1 MLGGECFRWH
11 IMYELVAMISLSIH
25 PSLLRGR
32 GAQPPDPEFLL
43 AFLICSFIIVQI
55 FYKHCSKLYA
65 LDPTLDLKNPAK
77 AKLEEALKSHIIE
90 KTEYVGT
97 FAAKS
102 A

>member
-1 MLGGECFRWH
+1 MVTKKRH
-11 IMYELVAMISLSIH
+11 IIQCGSTASDVQCATLAH
-25 PSLLRGR
+25 LL
-32 GAQPPDPEFLL
+32 LT
-43 AFLICSFIIVQI
+43 FLICSFTIVQI

-65 LDPTLDLKNPAK
+65 LDTTLDLKNPTK
-77 AKLEEALKSHIIE
+77 AKLEEAMKGHIIE